1 MLNNEKIVNLNFK
14 IFTSEDFTLE
24 KQKRTIRTKPSAN
37 NEKDPKT

>member
-1 MLNNEKIVNLNFK
+1 MLNNEKVVNLNFK

-24 KQKRTIRTKPSAN
+24 NQERVQPKPSTN